1 MKGLIAIIFCLLS
14 FVTSASNVKPRDLY
28 GIKISTGE
36 VIRNLNLSEGTK
48 VLKSL
53 DEGENIEIRNKII
66 YPEQVTQLILGKL
79 TKGRFAEK
87 RPNPQDYN

>member
-1 MKGLIAIIFCLLS
+1 MKGLITIMFCLLS
-14 FVTSASNVKPRDLY
+14 LAASASNIKPRDLY

-36 VIRNLNLSEGTK
+36 VIKNLNLSESTN

-53 DEGENIEIRNKII
+53 DQGENIEIRNKVI